1 MPAPRGA
8 ANPIKPAHEFYGEAL
23 LAASRP
29 ADAVQHFDVQLM
41 RTPNRPLSLLG
52 LARSYVALGDKD
64 AAREEYRRLA
74 EVWQNR
80 DFPALREADLYLAG
94 TQGR

>member
-1 MPAPRGA
+1 MGFIVQQLS
-8 ANPIKPAHEFYGEAL
+8 NVE
-23 LAASRP
+23 RP

-52 LARSYVALGDKD
+52 LARSYVALGDDD

-80 DFPALREADLYLAG
+80 DLPALREADVYLAG